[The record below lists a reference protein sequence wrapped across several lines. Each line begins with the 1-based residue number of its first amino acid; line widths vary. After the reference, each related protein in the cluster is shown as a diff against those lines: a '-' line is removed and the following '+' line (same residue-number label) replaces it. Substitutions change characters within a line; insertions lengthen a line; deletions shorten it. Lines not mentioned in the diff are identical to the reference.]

1 MKVNLNV
8 FNQTLKK
15 DKEVKTTI
23 ILWIISEPVPR
34 NTNIHGEADESNP
47 DVDSNQ
53 DSNRI

>member
-1 MKVNLNV
+1 MKVNMNV
-8 FNQTLKK
+8 VNQTLKK

-23 ILWIISEPVPR
+23 ILWTFSEPMPR